1 MTTRNIITELTIS
14 EISGVRRP
22 AQSAALAKIVKSET
36 TPADD
41 LAARFFAD
49 MAKSKA
55 AEIHKSEE
63 LKMTE
68 NDPTNYGH
76 NSAESHYSRLIE
88 KTAERLHV
96 SKAKAHSHL
105 MENDP
110 QAVAE
115 AYSAD
120 EQQRVRA
127 LSAEAERT
135 MRAAHGG

>member
-1 MTTRNIITELTIS
+1 MKRNVITELDIT
-14 EISGVRRP
+14 EISGVRKP
-22 AQSAALAKIVKSET
+22 AQAGALARLTKSHT

-49 MAKSKA
+49 LAKSKT
-55 AEIHKSEE
+55 AEIHKTEE

-76 NSAESHYSRLIE
+76 NSADSHYARLIE